1 MKNIFLAMDDPQ
13 TFLALYR
20 ERLNNIIQTLVTE
33 SVILWGCLLMLVWN
47 ESDPLT
53 TFMSFAL
60 LTISLVSAGALW
72 GHVRARRTFDKLIV
86 KPLPF
91 LERNTIRIAW
101 IGQKIG
107 IRLAGYSFGAAS
119 VFFAVGCI
127 LLLLNSWVGMFLI
140 PWSFWIVW
148 RDQLFVSSKH
158 VVSHQLIGL
167 KLPKV

>member
-1 MKNIFLAMDDPQ
+1 MKNIFLSMDDPQ
-13 TFLALYR
+13 TFLAVYR

-33 SVILWGCLLMLVWN
+33 SAILWGSLLMVVWN
-47 ESDPLT
+47 ESSSLITVMP
-53 TFMSFAL
+53 FAL
-60 LTISLVSAGALW
+60 LTISLVSSGTLW
-72 GHVRARRTFDKLIV
+72 GHIRARRTFDKLIV

-101 IGQKIG
+101 IGQKMG
-107 IRLAGYSFGAAS
+107 IRLAEYSFGAAG

-127 LLLLNSWVGMFLI
+127 LLIFNSWVGIFLI

-148 RDQLFVSSKH
+148 RDQLFVPNKDLVFH
-158 VVSHQLIGL
+158 PPAGM